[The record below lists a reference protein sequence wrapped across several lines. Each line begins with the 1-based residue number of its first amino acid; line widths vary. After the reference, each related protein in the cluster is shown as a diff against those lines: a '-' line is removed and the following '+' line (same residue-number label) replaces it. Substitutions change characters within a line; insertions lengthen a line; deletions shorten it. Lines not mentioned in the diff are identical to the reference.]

1 MRPGVDELVSI
12 ALTPDERALLMRG
25 LSEWGGPAQCSDE
38 LAIAMGFAGVQ
49 DLSSQADRLRDAL
62 NKQAPLRSSDWRRTL
77 VATEI
82 VFASDVFGSALDWPT
97 TTGLSDEKT
106 IRLLREVQRKVG
118 AALARSVRGP

>member
-1 MRPGVDELVSI
+1 
-12 ALTPDERALLMRG
+12 MRG

-49 DLSSQADRLRDAL
+49 DLSGQADRLRDAL

-82 VFASDVFGSALDWPT
+82 VFASDVFGSGVDWAT